1 MLFTINFRC
10 RQLCPQGLSTVLP
23 GSGACPLLF
32 YVNIFLPSV
41 NCIKNKMHFKAGVMN
56 IGTLMLFIAHGL
68 ERSLEFK
75 QRYVLI
81 LNMFSWNLTKG

>member
-1 MLFTINFRC
+1 
-10 RQLCPQGLSTVLP
+10 
-23 GSGACPLLF
+23 
-32 YVNIFLPSV
+32 
-41 NCIKNKMHFKAGVMN
+41 MN

-81 LNMFSWNLTKG
+81 LNMFSWNLTKGQIKEKEKMQLHVKEKKMGIIDMLMVKIHE